1 MLENHK
7 KNLLGQFTLCSLI
20 FHQNAFFVCLQ
31 KSCKVGRQPKLFKEE
46 NVRTWVEDFAK
57 RISWR
62 IKVWKF
68 TKIPLLWTIVWD
80 CLPDHYFL
88 FFFWQSSF
96 VMSICS
102 RDNVGAQMC
111 EKRTNAWHTVWG
123 NVLQNSWN
131 TEVLTSV
138 RHFFNLTFTAKSI
151 WCNFKTQH
159 KWLESCYICYLLKVT
174 HKPKEQKLKK

>member
-111 EKRTNAWHTVWG
+111 EKRTNAWHTVRECI
-123 NVLQNSWN
+123 
-131 TEVLTSV
+131 T
-138 RHFFNLTFTAKSI
+138 K
-151 WCNFKTQH
+151 
-159 KWLESCYICYLLKVT
+159 LLKYWSFD
-174 HKPKEQKLKK
+174 EREAFFLILLLLQKVSDVILKSNTNGWKAATFATC